1 MTALN
6 KTWHPEHF
14 TCAHCN
20 KAMSDDPDGYHEHE
34 SKGYCRPCYIELF
47 APYCRGCNKPI
58 VDKICVTA
66 LNSKYHT
73 DCFVCRVCFILFI
86 ILFHFIL
93 INLINRS
100 LRIVVVH

>member
-20 KAMSDDPDGYHEHE
+20 KAMSDDPDGYHEHD

-73 DCFVCRVCFILFI
+73 DCFVCRVCLWFFFLFEILFQI
-86 ILFHFIL
+86 
-93 INLINRS
+93 
-100 LRIVVVH
+100 